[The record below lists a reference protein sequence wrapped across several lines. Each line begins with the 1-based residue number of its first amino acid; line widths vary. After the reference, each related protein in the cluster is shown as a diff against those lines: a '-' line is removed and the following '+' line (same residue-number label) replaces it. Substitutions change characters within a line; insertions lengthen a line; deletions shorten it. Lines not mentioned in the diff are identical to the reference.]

1 MKKITI
7 LGGAGFIGHNLV
19 ISLKKLGYKCQILD
33 SLEVNNLRA
42 KKHTNIRNK
51 KLFKKVLNER
61 FKLLKKNKIS
71 FIQKDLKS
79 NNKFICYSTIIFN

>member
-42 KKHTNIRNK
+42 KNI
-51 KLFKKVLNER
+51 LISEI
-61 FKLLKKNKIS
+61 KI
-71 FIQKDLKS
+71 IQKGIK
-79 NNKFICYSTIIFN
+79 